1 MKTTLA
7 IAAALAL
14 VACGAPAEEDD
25 SVAGDS
31 AVIGGKAARVAS
43 VVYLEDGC
51 TATKVGDGL
60 LLTAAH
66 CVLDAATVEVFHQ
79 PGTTIGVRR
88 EPGKPVESLR
98 VAAVTVHPAWL
109 DACGRA
115 YCGASETVSK
125 LDAPDVAVIRVEGLD
140 DVPAMRVP
148 SSSLAPGDRVQIAG
162 FGCTEG
168 VKIPD
173 ARANVT
179 LAAAD
184 ARIVPPDHALH
195 DGSYIGKADLE
206 VVAGNVV
213 MTDGP
218 GASRSRA
225 GLCPGDSGGP
235 LLAKRGS
242 ETVVVG
248 VNANYTFRPEAKDD
262 KGLPVT
268 NWHTRLDDRSRH
280 AVAAWLR
287 STGVP

>member
-1 MKTTLA
+1 MKTLA

-14 VACGAPAEEDD
+14 LACGAPADEDD
-25 SVAGDS
+25 SASGDS
-31 AVIGGKAARVAS
+31 AVIGGKAAHIAS

-66 CVLDAATVEVFHQ
+66 CALDAATVDVIHK

-88 EPGKPVESLR
+88 EPGKAVEELPV
-98 VAAVTVHPAWL
+98 VATHVHPDWVK
-109 DACGRA
+109 ACNAA

-125 LDAPDVAVIRVEGLD
+125 LDAPDVAVIEVKGLG
-140 DVPAMRVP
+140 DVPAMRVL
-148 SSSLAPGDRVQIAG
+148 SSSLAAGDRVQIAG

-195 DGSYIGKADLE
+195 EGSYIGKEDIEA
-206 VVAGNVV
+206 VAGNVV

-218 GASRSRA
+218 GASRARA

-235 LLAKRGS
+235 LLARRGS

-287 STGVP
+287 SVGVP